1 MRFLVL
7 VLTLGCSGF
16 VLAQTVPAVPRTAER
31 DLQQLQQDFDQRR
44 IESEIDE
51 MRLKA
56 QPEAASVPLH
66 SVPSSEASFEFHL
79 SGITHDKST
88 VLTEQEILKA
98 VSPWIGKTI
107 SAADLSQILNAINAL
122 YHEKGYAVCMA
133 VLKPQRIQEGVLH
146 ISLIEGKTD
155 EVTVQGAKHTSASYI
170 FSAFDFEKGKVANYA
185 QMYDDLVEFNM
196 TNDVLL
202 TVDIRPGSR
211 EETTS
216 YAIGVHEPANW
227 TGAIFA
233 DTVGTKSTGRPRL
246 GASVTNR
253 SVFGRRDAATLL
265 GVVSQ
270 GSKSVMASYALPLT
284 AKGTRLTGALSY
296 GKVEIVSGPS
306 EALDITGD
314 SLLWNVRLDHPVYVS
329 NNAKWTA
336 FVEYTRRESQTDVFT
351 DIRMNDTEIA
361 TYSFGLETIYLA
373 SNSLFYLNNA
383 LVAAD
388 AEDNVFVNNDRKYR
402 FYKGNLLMQ
411 HNLAEDVKVS
421 FSAAWQAKLAGDEM
435 MTADYF
441 YLGHV
446 SGVRGYDNDLI
457 SAENGFYL
465 NAQAGWNFLGP
476 AETELYGFF
485 DYGRLSGL
493 NSYSAK
499 RLSSAG
505 LGVRW
510 PLFKGASL
518 ELVGSVP
525 LYKDVGEAGHVSSA
539 RADLTATIVW

>member
-1 MRFLVL
+1 MRFLIL
-7 VLTLGCSGF
+7 VPALLSSGL
-16 VLAQTVPAVPRTAER
+16 VLAQTAPTLPRTAER

-44 IESEIDE
+44 IQSEIEE

-56 QPEAASVPLH
+56 QPEASPMPRLSAPAG
-66 SVPSSEASFEFHL
+66 EASFEFYL

-88 VLTEQEILKA
+88 VLSEEEIRRA
-98 VSPWIGKTI
+98 VAPWVGKNIT
-107 SAADLSQILNAINAL
+107 SADLSKILNALNGL
-122 YHEKGYAVCMA
+122 YHDKGYAVCMA
-133 VLKPQRIQEGVLH
+133 VLKPQRIQGGVLH

-155 EVTVQGAKHTSASYI
+155 EVTVAGAQHTNASYVL
-170 FSAFDFEKGKVANYA
+170 SAFDFEKGKVANYA
-185 QMYDDLVEFNM
+185 QMYNDLVEFNM

-216 YAIGVHEPANW
+216 YVIGVHEPENW
-227 TGAIFA
+227 TGAVFA
-233 DTVGTKSTGRPRL
+233 DTVGTRSTGRPRL

-270 GSKSVMASYALPLT
+270 GSKSAMASYSMPLT
-284 AKGTRLTGALSY
+284 AKGTKVTGALSY
-296 GKVEIVSGPS
+296 GEVEIVSGPS
-306 EALDITGD
+306 EAMDITGE

-336 FVEYTRRESQTDVFT
+336 FAEYVRRESKTDVFEN
-351 DIRMNDTEIA
+351 IRMNDTEIA
-361 TYSFGLETIYLA
+361 TYSLGLETIYLA
-373 SNSLFYLNNA
+373 DRALFYLNNA

-388 AEDNVFVNNDRKYR
+388 AQDNVFVNNDRKYR
-402 FYKGNLLMQ
+402 FFKGNLLMRY
-411 HNLAEDVKVS
+411 NVADTVKVS
-421 FSAAWQAKLAGDEM
+421 LSGAWQAKLAGDEM

-446 SGVRGYDNDLI
+446 SGVRGYDNDLL
-457 SAENGFYL
+457 SAENGFYI

-476 AETELYGFF
+476 ETELYGFF

-493 NSYSAK
+493 NPYSAK